1 MEEEKVES
9 ISSDQMK
16 RVTAFVGSAR
26 KQHTY
31 NAVRQFMVYLQA
43 LGDIEYEIVVL
54 SDYHLGA
61 CRGCQQC
68 FAKGEESCP
77 LRDDR
82 DVLIEKMMAS
92 DGVVFATPNYVFNVS
107 GIMKVFLDR
116 LGFICHRP
124 RFFGKTFTSIVA
136 QGICGGD
143 KIVSYLD
150 LVGNALGFNTVKG
163 SCLTALEPMTK
174 QEKLKIDRALA
185 RHSQRFY
192 KRLIKSGYPVP
203 TWLNLMVFRMG
214 RTSMRLELD
223 DTNYDYRYYRDK
235 GWFESDYYYPVHL
248 GIVKK
253 AVGSF
258 FDWIQVRRTR
268 NRQHGSA
275 L

>member
-1 MEEEKVES
+1 
-9 ISSDQMK
+9 MK
-16 RVTAFVGSAR
+16 KVTAFVGTAR
-26 KQHTY
+26 KKHTY
-31 NAVRQFMVYLQA
+31 SAVRKFMNHLQS
-43 LGDIEYEIVVL
+43 LGDIEYEIVAL
-54 SDYHLGA
+54 SNYHLGI
-61 CRGCQQC
+61 CRGCKQC

-77 LRDDR
+77 LKDDR

-92 DGVVFATPNYVFNVS
+92 DGVVFATPNYAFNVS

-116 LGFICHRP
+116 LAFICHRP

-163 SCLTALEPMTK
+163 SCLTALEPMTE

-185 RHSQRFY
+185 RHSKRFY
-192 KRLIKSGYPVP
+192 KRLIKSDYPVP
-203 TWLNLMVFRMG
+203 TWLDLIIFRMG

-223 DTNYDYRYYRDK
+223 DTSFDYRYYRDK
-235 GWFESDYYYPVHL
+235 GWFESDYYYPVRL

-253 AVGSF
+253 ALGRF
-258 FDWIQVRRTR
+258 FDWLQVRRTR
-268 NRQHGSA
+268 NRKSGSV
-275 L
+275 LSP